1 MNLSSF
7 SMSDRNT
14 GKQICHK
21 FECLFERH
29 FIVYVKIGCYL
40 NDLFAFFLFF
50 FCGILW
56 QTQCLSQPTICLI
69 WRHVLWRY
77 QYLLNLLEKQ
87 FESQCKRTEVSKDIS
102 IRINYRDT
110 QKSYGSCFFFF
121 FRWISKLILIRPSF
135 GDDTM
140 SQGVHDTEK

>member
-1 MNLSSF
+1 MMNESLFILNEWSEH
-7 SMSDRNT
+7 
-14 GKQICHK
+14 GKTNLPQVWMPIRETIHCVCKNGLLPQRFIC
-21 FECLFERH
+21 
-29 FIVYVKIGCYL
+29 
-40 NDLFAFFLFF
+40 F

-56 QTQCLSQPTICLI
+56 QTQCLSQQTICLI

-87 FESQCKRTEVSKDIS
+87 FESQCERTEVSKDIS

-110 QKSYGSCFFFF
+110 QKSYGFCFFF
-121 FRWISKLILIRPSF
+121 RRISKLILIRPSF